1 MSDLLHEERHKAIA
15 IPVCISGGHPKFLT
29 VRDRRFKDWIFV
41 AGGCRKRE
49 VNNPLRCALREL
61 EEETRGVISLKEGE
75 YTTYTFR
82 AYNRTDEELQD
93 DQQRGIQVV
102 SVYHVFILFVDMTQ
116 HERDTT
122 IQRFNTEKAK
132 MDAMKLRHLP
142 IKRTYDENDMMLWS
156 TLEEFS
162 QRKQWDI
169 IKYNVLNNPLFC
181 RKLHESRS
189 LFNIKRSY
197 ITNAAICGN
206 GRIERPGCSDGKGGE
221 CSPGDCGSPHGDEG
235 KGPCQVD
242 EGATDEGGFSPVWRT
257 GARRGGLRSA
267 GKSVLGDV

>member
-1 MSDLLHEERHKAIA
+1 MNDLLHEERHKAIA
-15 IPVCISGGHPKFLT
+15 IPVCFSEGHPKFLT

-49 VNNPLRCALREL
+49 INNPLRCALREL

-75 YTTYTFR
+75 YTTYTFKVH
-82 AYNRTDEELQD
+82 NRTDEELKD
-93 DQQRGIQVV
+93 DQLKGIQVV

-116 HERDTT
+116 EERDVT
-122 IQRFNTEKAK
+122 IQKFNNEKAK
-132 MDAMKLRHLP
+132 MDAMKLKHMP

-162 QRKQWDI
+162 QMKQWDV

-189 LFNIKRSY
+189 IFNIQRNY
-197 ITNAAICGN
+197 ITNASIGGN
-206 GRIERPGCSDGKGGE
+206 GGVERTGGADGKGGE
-221 CSPGDCGSPHGDEG
+221 CTPGDCRPPHGHEG
-235 KGPCQVD
+235 ARPCQVD
-242 EGATDEGGFSPVWRT
+242 EGAEEDGGFSPVWR
-257 GARRGGLRSA
+257 GGRRGSLRI
-267 GKSVLGDV
+267 GKSFLGV